1 MGARLIEAEAALQ
14 AHDTTTWLSK
24 LNIPRADATLLP
36 VPLDTT
42 YLPVTGTTL
51 APLTDPGTDAG
62 RAKLMFSER
71 AFWMFSTGHRLGDM
85 RREVRQYS
93 TVFSVNTVY
102 PVGDRKSTR
111 LNSSHSQISYAVF
124 CLKKK
129 NNVWGEHII
138 GVLARSL

>member
-1 MGARLIEAEAALQ
+1 MSPIYLYERQCGLRSLRRGFGGRRGSVRTAPGMGARLIEAEAALQ

-62 RAKLMFSER
+62 RAKLKIGRASCRER
-71 AFWMFSTGHRLGDM
+71 
-85 RREVRQYS
+85 V
-93 TVFSVNTVY
+93 
-102 PVGDRKSTR
+102 
-111 LNSSHSQISYAVF
+111 
-124 CLKKK
+124 
-129 NNVWGEHII
+129 
-138 GVLARSL
+138 